1 MPFLLNNTML
11 ISLPFLITPLL
22 LLFLFTFIHPT
33 NSTQQQQRLSSKV
46 KCLTYPNKTTDTNV
60 ISVLH
65 DEPFFISC
73 RINQKHFIKKQKW
86 HEMVMDMKTFNC
98 VLNHREPST
107 KKLLTACTAT
117 PPEDGTPCPNSK
129 YRITFQKYYYQLDN
143 QFSCTLSV
151 PHSTREDNGTWTL
164 SFLSFENGLFVSF
177 MYFCLVLFTSQL
189 FSFCFSFIYALY
201 FRQKK

>member
-1 MPFLLNNTML
+1 MPFLLNTML

-46 KCLTYPNKTTDTNV
+46 KCLTYPNKTTDSSV

-73 RINQKHFIKKQKW
+73 RINQKQFIKKQKW

-129 YRITFQKYYYQLDN
+129 YRITFQKNHRLDGD
-143 QFSCTLSV
+143 FFCTLSV
-151 PHSTREDNGTWTL
+151 PHSILQDNGTWTL
-164 SFLSFENGLFVSF
+164 SFLSFENGLFVSCMHLTF
-177 MYFCLVLFTSQL
+177 KKLLFFTYYLFCL
-189 FSFCFSFIYALY
+189 
-201 FRQKK
+201 

>member
-22 LLFLFTFIHPT
+22 LLFLSTFIHPT

-46 KCLTYPNKTTDTNV
+46 KCLTYPNKTTDSSV

-98 VLNHREPST
+98 VLNHREPRT
-107 KKLLTACTAT
+107 KKLTACTAT

-129 YRITFQKYYYQLDN
+129 YRITFQKYYHEDN

-151 PHSTREDNGTWTL
+151 PHSTQEDNGTWAL

>member
-1 MPFLLNNTML
+1 MPFLLTML
-11 ISLPFLITPLL
+11 ISLPFLICPLLL

-151 PHSTREDNGTWTL
+151 PHSTQEDNGTWTL

>member
-1 MPFLLNNTML
+1 MPFLLTMS
-11 ISLPFLITPLL
+11 ISLPFLICPLLL

-73 RINQKHFIKKQKW
+73 RINQKQFIKKQKW

-98 VLNHREPST
+98 VLNHREPRT
-107 KKLLTACTAT
+107 KKLTACTAT

>member
-1 MPFLLNNTML
+1 ML

-98 VLNHREPST
+98 VLNHREPRT
-107 KKLLTACTAT
+107 KKLTACTAT

-151 PHSTREDNGTWTL
+151 PHSTQEDNGTWTL
-164 SFLSFENGLFVSF
+164 SFLSFENGLFVSL
-177 MYFCLVLFTSQL
+177 MYFCFVLFTSQI

>member
-1 MPFLLNNTML
+1 MPFLLTMS
-11 ISLPFLITPLL
+11 ISLPFLICPLLL
-22 LLFLFTFIHPT
+22 LLFLFTFVHPT

-46 KCLTYPNKTTDTNV
+46 KCLTYPNKTTDSSV

-98 VLNHREPST
+98 VLNHREPRT
-107 KKLLTACTAT
+107 KKLTACTAT

-129 YRITFQKYYYQLDN
+129 YRITFQKNYRTDVEN
-143 QFSCTLSV
+143 RDFFCTLSV
-151 PHSTREDNGTWTL
+151 PHSTLQDNGTWTL
-164 SFLSFENGLFVSF
+164 SFLSFENGLFVSCICTLIF
-177 MYFCLVLFTSQL
+177 FKLFIFTYL
-189 FSFCFSFIYALY
+189 FFFALS
-201 FRQKK
+201 RQNN

>member
-46 KCLTYPNKTTDTNV
+46 KCLTYPNKTTDSSV

-73 RINQKHFIKKQKW
+73 RINQKQFIKKQKW

-98 VLNHREPST
+98 VLNHREPRT
-107 KKLLTACTAT
+107 KKLTACTAT

>member
-46 KCLTYPNKTTDTNV
+46 KCLTYPNKTTDSSV

-73 RINQKHFIKKQKW
+73 RINQKQFIKKQKW

-98 VLNHREPST
+98 VLNHREPRT
-107 KKLLTACTAT
+107 KKLTACTAT

-129 YRITFQKYYYQLDN
+129 YRITFQKYYHEDN

-151 PHSTREDNGTWTL
+151 PHSTQEDNGTWTL
-164 SFLSFENGLFVSF
+164 SFLSFENGLFVSL
-177 MYFCLVLFTSQL
+177 MYLCFVLFTSQI

>member
-1 MPFLLNNTML
+1 MPFLLTMS
-11 ISLPFLITPLL
+11 ISLPFLICPLLL

-151 PHSTREDNGTWTL
+151 PHSTQEDNGTWTL

>member
-1 MPFLLNNTML
+1 MPFLLNTML
-11 ISLPFLITPLL
+11 ISLPFLICPLL
-22 LLFLFTFIHPT
+22 LLFLFTFMDPT
-33 NSTQQQQRLSSKV
+33 ISTQQQQRLSSKV

-151 PHSTREDNGTWTL
+151 PHSTQEDNGTWTL

-177 MYFCLVLFTSQL
+177 MYFLFCPIIHLAIIFFL
-189 FSFCFSFIYALY
+189 FFLHLCIVF
-201 FRQKK
+201 